1 MQIEGEGG
9 ALAEGT
15 GMSDDRRNVL
25 QDRAMGMVA
34 VFRPLQRGKRE
45 KLDVQTQ
52 WGDDTTIRWRGP
64 DQLGIGDQSVLLAV
78 LEVAM
83 EQFREGEPVRTDDG
97 LWRKLGHQK
106 HVFKP
111 ELVRVVTSYR
121 RLALL
126 VGEHDGGCNLE
137 EVRASLG
144 RLAET
149 TVWVRV
155 GTLTGSSRLLGWE
168 VGDDNDVVLALNW
181 RLTQALQGSSYA
193 RISIAERSRL
203 FSERAKALHAV
214 LSCKVDPGKAWDGR
228 LEHLQ
233 RYLWGDTL
241 TEGATRR
248 QRHGRLRE
256 ALGEIHRLDGWTA
269 SVNGDK
275 VRVARARR
283 SWHVP
288 AHSSGGPRNPG
299 ASVTPRSIRHETP
312 ERRSR
317 SAGVKS
323 SIGAGF
329 QLVDASVLIQRKE

>member
-1 MQIEGEGG
+1 
-9 ALAEGT
+9 
-15 GMSDDRRNVL
+15 
-25 QDRAMGMVA
+25 
-34 VFRPLQRGKRE
+34 
-45 KLDVQTQ
+45 
-52 WGDDTTIRWRGP
+52 
-64 DQLGIGDQSVLLAV
+64 V

-83 EQFREGEPVRTDDG
+83 EQRSEGEPVKTDDG

-106 HVFKP
+106 HVFRP
-111 ELVRVVTSYR
+111 ELVRVVTSFR
-121 RLALL
+121 RLALM
-126 VGEHDGGCNLE
+126 VSEHDGGCNLE
-137 EVRASLG
+137 EVRACLR
-144 RLAET
+144 RLSET

-155 GTLTGSSRLLGWE
+155 GKLEGSSRLLGWE

-203 FSERAKALHAV
+203 GSERAKALHAV
-214 LSCKVDPGKAWDGR
+214 LSCKVDRGSAWDGR

-256 ALGEIHRLDGWTA
+256 ALDEIHRLPGWTA

-275 VRVARARR
+275 VRVARARK
-283 SWHVP
+283 SGHAA
-288 AHSSGGPRNPG
+288 AHPSGGRRGPG
-299 ASVTPRSIRHETP
+299 ASVTPRSISHETP

-317 SAGVKS
+317 HAQGKP

-329 QLVDASVLIQRKE
+329 RLVDASVLIPRKE